1 MKEDLK
7 PGISFELSYPV
18 PANKT
23 VPHLYP
29 EAPDFAE
36 MPEVFATGFMV
47 GLIEWACLLAVKP
60 YLDWPRELTVGT
72 HVDLSHLAATPPGLT
87 VRVEATL
94 TEVEGRKLARRRT
107 ASTSFPRAA
116 TSVSS
121 STPRASTARRA
132 RRRRAR
138 PADRRGR
145 RRNTEASLGA
155 EGTTCRKLASRR
167 SCRGRSLWGWPRRRR
182 PAGSRGRSRGADP

>member
-7 PGISFELSYPV
+7 PGLRFELSYPV
-18 PANKT
+18 PSDKT

-29 EAPDFAE
+29 DAPEFAE

-94 TEVEGRKLARRRT
+94 TEVQGRKLGFAVKAMDGVDVISEGRHERFIVD
-107 ASTSFPRAA
+107 AESFNRKTREKAARAA
-116 TSVSS
+116 DS
-121 STPRASTARRA
+121 
-132 RRRRAR
+132 
-138 PADRRGR
+138 GR
-145 RRNTEASLGA
+145 
-155 EGTTCRKLASRR
+155 
-167 SCRGRSLWGWPRRRR
+167 
-182 PAGSRGRSRGADP
+182 